1 MEEDKEKIIFP
12 DEDSYFH
19 DNELEDDE
27 DNFCCSNMCSLK
39 LSKHDIRTAKGSYPA
54 DSVSQANWI
63 VQYLNMHSTVSNE
76 VSEGKVVMKFKNS
89 FFICGKVVCEK
100 NWREIY
106 GISDF
111 RFKKYRQ
118 MCISGQTHVIHGNS
132 STFKLQPNSSECL
145 GWLLNYVSSIGE
157 HLPNENKIEL
167 PAGMTKRDV
176 FEAMDKELGI
186 ASVPEKSKYRLW
198 NKFCSNV
205 KTTKGSTFSKCHLCI
220 TMNDQLLKS
229 VLIKD
234 HLKTDLLRAQ
244 RQEHWNDIRAE
255 RIEYYKRRDFS
266 RQDPSEMMCI
276 IIDAMDQCKTA
287 LPILRRRVSKDINS
301 RVVQPIKTYLTGA
314 LIHRQGNSNNKVGH
328 CYFDFT
334 QYCHDTNLNI
344 SVLMEILRDYKNEL
358 GNQLHLQ
365 MDSASN
371 NKNSLM
377 IAFGGMLV
385 HMKIFKEDV
394 DAMFHNIA
402 DVLKVDVFTFPDLK
416 SQIESI
422 SFIEKVKQ
430 IRNIWDVKKWLEPF
444 IVGSHSFNDCFHI
457 HVHYNKGKIVWHYKK
472 WSKSPWFPDT
482 NNSNSYLDEKDKD
495 GLVIFKVQ
503 NNFYLRDF
511 PEDMPRPVPPS
522 WNSDLVRQ
530 LDFVGKKLIKSGL
543 LTVEEEKW
551 WSDLSVAKIQG
562 GDYENEI
569 AQCPLLEIIETVAAR
584 ISPEEILIPEEI
596 QNLQNQQ
603 KRVNVAYS
611 GKYINP
617 AKRAKKNQEDIMD
630 NTLDLNTETDVY
642 VSTEAEM
649 AYQFP
654 VTTKSGRKATRFVT
668 CT

>member
-12 DEDSYFH
+12 DEDSYFPH
-19 DNELEDDE
+19 DNELEDGIFFPDENAIYFPDENGIFFPDANLSSDEECYDE
-27 DNFCCSNMCSLK
+27 DNFCCSNICSLK
-39 LSKHDIRTAKGSYPA
+39 LSK
-54 DSVSQANWI
+54 
-63 VQYLNMHSTVSNE
+63 
-76 VSEGKVVMKFKNS
+76 
-89 FFICGKVVCEK
+89 
-100 NWREIY
+100 EIY

-167 PAGMTKRDV
+167 PAGMTQKRC
-176 FEAMDKELGI
+176 FSGHDKELEI

-205 KTTKGSTFSKCHLCI
+205 KAKGSTNTEKCHLCI

-402 DVLKVDVFTFPDLK
+402 DVLKVDVFTFP
-416 SQIESI
+416 
-422 SFIEKVKQ
+422 
-430 IRNIWDVKKWLEPF
+430 
-444 IVGSHSFNDCFHI
+444 
-457 HVHYNKGKIVWHYKK
+457 GKIVWHYKK

-495 GLVIFKVQ
+495 GLVIFKG
-503 NNFYLRDF
+503 F

-630 NTLDLNTETDVY
+630 NTLDLNTETDVNGLP
-642 VSTEAEM
+642 VSSNNKKWTKGYKICNM
-649 AYQFP
+649 HLKRIYQ
-654 VTTKSGRKATRFVT
+654 
-668 CT
+668 

>member
-1 MEEDKEKIIFP
+1 MLPDDLLDKNNSP
-12 DEDSYFH
+12 
-19 DNELEDDE
+19 NVP
-27 DNFCCSNMCSLK
+27 
-39 LSKHDIRTAKGSYPA
+39 SKHIRWIGDKRDQFV
-54 DSVSQANWI
+54 DSV
-63 VQYLNMHSTVSNE
+63 
-76 VSEGKVVMKFKNS
+76 
-89 FFICGKVVCEK
+89 EK
-100 NWREIY
+100 
-106 GISDF
+106 
-111 RFKKYRQ
+111 
-118 MCISGQTHVIHGNS
+118 
-132 STFKLQPNSSECL
+132 CL

-157 HLPNENKIEL
+157 HLPNENRIEL
-167 PAGMTKRDV
+167 PAGMTKTDV
-176 FEAMDKELGI
+176 FETMDKELGR

-198 NKFCSNV
+198 NKFCTNV
-205 KTTKGSTFSKCHLCI
+205 KTTKESTFSKCHLCI

-234 HLKTDLLRAQ
+234 HLKVDLLRAQ
-244 RQEHWNDIRAE
+244 RQEHWNDIREE

-287 LPILRRRVSKDINS
+287 LPILRRRVSKDTNS
-301 RVVQPIKTYLTGA
+301 RVVPSIKTYLTRA

-344 SVLMEILRDYKNEL
+344 SVLMEILRD
-358 GNQLHLQ
+358 
-365 MDSASN
+365 
-371 NKNSLM
+371 
-377 IAFGGMLV
+377 
-385 HMKIFKEDV
+385 
-394 DAMFHNIA
+394 
-402 DVLKVDVFTFPDLK
+402 LK
-416 SQIESI
+416 SQIEGI
-422 SFIEKVKQ
+422 SFIEKVQQ
-430 IRNIWDVKKWLEPF
+430 IRNVWDVKKWLEPF

-457 HVHYNKGKIVWHYKK
+457 HVHFNKGKIVWHYKK

-482 NNSNSYLDEKDKD
+482 NNPKSYLDEKDKD
-495 GLVIFKVQ
+495 GLG
-503 NNFYLRDF
+503 F
-511 PEDMPRPVPPS
+511 PEDMPTPVPPS
-522 WNSDLVRQ
+522 WNSELVRQ
-530 LDFVGKKLIKSGL
+530 LDFVGKKLLKSGL
-543 LTVEEEKW
+543 LTVEEEQW
-551 WSDLSVAKIQG
+551 WHELSVAKIQG
-562 GDYENEI
+562 GDNENEI